1 MNSKNKNILLF
12 ICLFIILAIFL
23 DLIFNFSNVLIENF
37 QSQNS
42 ISSSYNAFSQT
53 STESKSNIEKTE
65 SLSNENKKNIKSVVS
80 KMTGKVIN
88 IRFLSEDNTGTIIN
102 IPSPRTDKHNLTVN
116 NDGTLSEDN
125 IISSKPTQ
133 QFILTKITNINDY
146 RTELS
151 LNQNNGADISST
163 CTKYPF
169 YIIKSNSINKR
180 TPPWCLAYESGNI
193 FVHPIGNYDN
203 QKWEISNLVVSNKSF
218 CTSDMDSTS
227 VGNLRSIPDRDKD
240 KLYDKDKIKINF
252 NLNDELKHK
261 LFGLENEQVNNESN
275 QCPTYIPKKSINSLC
290 RGCDADKL

>member
-37 QSQNS
+37 QNQNS
-42 ISSSYNAFSQT
+42 ISSSYNVENQQSNT
-53 STESKSNIEKTE
+53 SSGSESP
-65 SLSNENKKNIKSVVS
+65 SLVQNSNIKSVVS
-80 KMTGKVIN
+80 KMTGKVLN
-88 IRFLSEDNTGTIIN
+88 IRFFSEDNTASIIN
-102 IPSPRTDKHNLTVN
+102 IPSPRSDKHNLTVN

-125 IISSKPTQ
+125 IISSKDTQ
-133 QFILTKITNINDY
+133 QFVLKKINNISEY

-163 CTKYPF
+163 CTNYPF
-169 YIIKSNSINKR
+169 YIIKSNAVNKR
-180 TPPWCLAYESGNI
+180 SPPWCLAYESGNL

-227 VGNLRSIPDRDKD
+227 LGDLRSIPDRDKD
-240 KLYDKDKIKINF
+240 KLYNKDRIKINF

-261 LFGLENEQVNNESN
+261 LFGLENEEENNGSK
-275 QCPTYIPKKSINSLC
+275 QCSTYIPKKSINSLC
-290 RGCDADKL
+290 KGCDADKL